1 MKLHF
6 EPDLDYQHTAI
17 ESVWRPLSW
26 PGDLPYRVHRQ
37 PYMHAAWNRTPPP
50 NGTTAWQL
58 IGLLGPTEAAEPLPP
73 GCSSCSSV
81 IEGSERRSFHWLE
94 LAES

>member
-17 ESVWRPLSW
+17 EAVCDLFRGKETCRTEFTVSRICTQ
-26 PGDLPYRVHRQ
+26 PGIARRRQ
-37 PYMHAAWNRTPPP
+37 TA
-50 NGTTAWQL
+50 TTAWQL

-73 GCSSCSSV
+73 RLLV
-81 IEGSERRSFHWLE
+81 LLERHRR
-94 LAES
+94 